1 MFVWSVTS
9 GVAVNRVATVRNYQ
23 ADTLRG
29 LTEGRF
35 MTGIKVTP
43 EQLQVL
49 SGNVARGSSDI
60 DGTLAAL
67 RGQLAPLLGGDWAGQ
82 ASGQFSALW
91 EQWQQS
97 AKGLNEALAG
107 ISRLLGQAGQS
118 YAEAEQQIAASFR

>member
-1 MFVWSVTS
+1 
-9 GVAVNRVATVRNYQ
+9 
-23 ADTLRG
+23 
-29 LTEGRF
+29 

-43 EQLQVL
+43 GQLQAL

-60 DGTLAAL
+60 DGTLASL
-67 RGQLAPLLGGDWAGQ
+67 RAQLAPLLGGDWAGQ
-82 ASGQFSALW
+82 ASAQFSALW

-107 ISRLLGQAGQS
+107 ISQLLGHAGQS